1 MIKDFFSLG
10 NPLFYILMTMF
21 MLFSVTYIILKRLII
36 PLEKKHVEEKNE
48 IALVNEKLISFF
60 TTLSPD
66 PVFRFDPN
74 GVVVMTN
81 IAGSALN
88 PRVPIVGQNIKAL
101 FPDMAEIDLRKFI
114 AEAMEY
120 SLDAKLYDQTYN
132 LKLKGVPELNAGH
145 IYCANITERKR
156 IEQALIAAK
165 EKAEEMDRLKS
176 SFLANMS
183 HELRTPL
190 TGILGYSEALIEDME
205 EGQQRDFVEVIHSS
219 GMRLLETLN
228 LILDLSKIQSEKL
241 EIFQNRIDL
250 VKEIRDAVELYRPQA
265 EKKKLTLQFTTEIP
279 ALMALSDARLLNQI
293 ISNLVNNAIK
303 YTIAG
308 SVEVRVTQLN
318 SFPVN
323 RLRIQVRDT
332 GIGIPQNKQA
342 IIWDEFRQVSEGY
355 GRFFEGTGLGL
366 TVTKNFV
373 AILNGE
379 IELQSELGKGS
390 IFTVSLPITGTEQ
403 SPA

>member
-1 MIKDFFSLG
+1 MIKEFFSLG

-21 MLFSVTYIILKRLII
+21 LLFSVTYIILKRLII

-74 GVVVMTN
+74 GIIVMTN
-81 IAGSALN
+81 IAGSSLN

-101 FPDMAEIDLRKFI
+101 FPDMAEIDLRQFI
-114 AEAMEY
+114 EDAMEY

-241 EIFQNRIDL
+241 EIFHSRIDL
-250 VKEIRDAVELYRPQA
+250 IKEIREAVELYRPQA
-265 EKKKLTLQFTTEIP
+265 EKKKLSLQFTAEVPSLT
-279 ALMALSDARLLNQI
+279 ALSDARLLNQI

-308 SVEVRVTQLN
+308 SVEVSVTLMN

-323 RLRIQVRDT
+323 RLRIQVKDT

-379 IELQSELGKGS
+379 IELQSEIGKGS
-390 IFTVSLPITGTEQ
+390 TFTVSLPLNGADQ
-403 SPA
+403 SPV